1 MIKTFIAS
9 YFGGHPNS
17 LRDFYMCYGVKIN
30 RPIDCIGNISVHR
43 ETTITHKIFKTNSC
57 FHVK

>member
-43 ETTITHKIFKTNSC
+43 ETSLKISK
-57 FHVK
+57 KIWQDYR

>member
-43 ETTITHKIFKTNSC
+43 ETSKKISK
-57 FHVK
+57 KIWQDYR